1 MGCDVAA
8 CITILDRQEGGAEAF
23 AVAGISLR
31 PLILRSD
38 ITGE

>member
-23 AVAGISLR
+23 ESAGVNLV
-31 PLILRSD
+31 PLLVRSD